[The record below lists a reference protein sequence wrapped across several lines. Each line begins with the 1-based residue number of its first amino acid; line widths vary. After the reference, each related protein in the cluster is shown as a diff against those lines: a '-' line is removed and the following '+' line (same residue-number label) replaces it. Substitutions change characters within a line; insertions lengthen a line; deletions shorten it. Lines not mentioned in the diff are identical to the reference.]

1 MLFSTKIFSYLGML
15 QKARVLS
22 SADRQAVRTDYI
34 LSVLHPQCKAMF
46 QDHVNLLTGLKL
58 SIKDFLFLW
67 QLLF

>member
-1 MLFSTKIFSYLGML
+1 MS

-22 SADRQAVRTDYI
+22 SADRQTVRTDKI

-46 QDHVNLLTGLKL
+46 QDHANLLTGLKL
-58 SIKDFLFLW
+58 SIKDFPFLQ